1 MSDALRSLVASER
14 QRRGYMSGRAAS
26 TAAQEAGAR
35 ISYTTWNEWETGKRD
50 LGDSMRRAV
59 MVLFGWPYDWPEHP
73 PEADS
78 SSAAEVSQLRA
89 EVARLARAVD
99 QIADVL
105 GVTLD
110 AGLPPHSTDVDPPD
124 DVGQPPSS

>member
-1 MSDALRSLVASER
+1 MDAVTTGRALQALRQSSGLTQQGVGAEFGISKQAVADW
-14 QRRGYMSGRAAS
+14 
-26 TAAQEAGAR
+26 EAGKSRPDIRKLRKLDELYGAGGQVLAL
-35 ISYTTWNEWETGKRD
+35 YD
-50 LGDSMRRAV
+50 LGE
-59 MVLFGWPYDWPEHP
+59 G
-73 PEADS
+73 
-78 SSAAEVSQLRA
+78 EVSQLRA